1 MRVPG
6 TFFARSVMY
15 SSFVRKAGCV
25 MYGVIRLSVSSK
37 HYPELFA
44 YCSSMTALY
53 KNLKNAALFIIRQW
67 YTAYGKTDLQPL
79 QKEVIQKVEDTCRST
94 GRKKPGRIISNRFI
108 ELLMRLTENPD
119 YYARLPRHSAQ
130 YAIKEAVNDFK
141 NWRAAVRAYDKDP
154 SKFTGRPK
162 MPKYIKRHETTLTSS
177 NQECV
182 IKDIDG
188 ISYLKLPLTK
198 ELIQIHIPKNARV
211 KEVKIKPYYGRY
223 VIVLTYES
231 DGAEMQRDSFEPVYS
246 GAIDLGVDNLAALVS
261 NDGLEPLLYKGGVL
275 KSKNQW
281 YNRQRAVHIAC
292 LTKGHDPKTVST
304 DTKLLRSVS
313 NYRSDFIRDYLHKV
327 STHIVKSCL
336 KRNIG
341 TLYIGKNTQWKT
353 KAHMSKQS
361 NQEFVQIPHCTLIW
375 MIRYKAERYGITVIE
390 QEESYTSKASF
401 LDHDEIPEYRDNED
415 HVFSGKRIRRG
426 LYRSKDG
433 TLLNAD
439 INGSAN
445 ILRKAEPEAFAG
457 IKDYRFLQK
466 IKAVP
471 FRELYPC
478 GTVTA

>member
-1 MRVPG
+1 
-6 TFFARSVMY
+6 
-15 SSFVRKAGCV
+15 
-25 MYGVIRLSVSSK
+25 
-37 HYPELFA
+37 
-44 YCSSMTALY
+44 
-53 KNLKNAALFIIRQW
+53 
-67 YTAYGKTDLQPL
+67 
-79 QKEVIQKVEDTCRST
+79 
-94 GRKKPGRIISNRFI
+94 
-108 ELLMRLTENPD
+108 
-119 YYARLPRHSAQ
+119 
-130 YAIKEAVNDFK
+130 
-141 NWRAAVRAYDKDP
+141 
-154 SKFTGRPK
+154 
-162 MPKYIKRHETTLTSS
+162 
-177 NQECV
+177 
-182 IKDIDG
+182 
-188 ISYLKLPLTK
+188 
-198 ELIQIHIPKNARV
+198 
-211 KEVKIKPYYGRY
+211 
-223 VIVLTYES
+223 
-231 DGAEMQRDSFEPVYS
+231 MQRYSFEPVYS

-445 ILRKAEPEAFAG
+445 ILRKAEPDAFAG

-478 GTVTA
+478 GTVSA